1 MALRDWLPRDA
12 LAINLLTCTD
22 LREPARCCS
31 WYIRDLCY
39 RTASSLI
46 APYRYNAVS
55 ACTICRNLPLHLV
68 LSRDH
73 PNLEI
78 VYLLVGAYPEGLFDP
93 DYDDH
98 LPYDKYAL

>member
-1 MALRDWLPRDA
+1 
-12 LAINLLTCTD
+12 
-22 LREPARCCS
+22 
-31 WYIRDLCY
+31 
-39 RTASSLI
+39 
-46 APYRYNAVS
+46 
-55 ACTICRNLPLHLV
+55 V

-98 LPYDKYAL
+98 LPYDKYVAVLLQSACPYNFWLCASCAACLKWVPTRCCVLIAVLVLVLTLKYGSCLFTG

>member
-1 MALRDWLPRDA
+1 
-12 LAINLLTCTD
+12 
-22 LREPARCCS
+22 
-31 WYIRDLCY
+31 
-39 RTASSLI
+39 
-46 APYRYNAVS
+46 
-55 ACTICRNLPLHLV
+55 V

-98 LPYDKYAL
+98 LPYDKYVVRLACCVRHCTVLLRGRCAACLSWVTTRCCDLVAVLVLTLKCASCLFAR